1 MFESQDLENLK
12 LKLRQYG
19 LNPEEWLLKAG
30 GRGLF
35 LVVNREDQDFS
46 LVGRAKGRRGR
57 RRWADLRLRSV

>member
-19 LNPEEWLLKAG
+19 LNPEEWLLKVG

-35 LVVNREDQDFS
+35 LVVHREDHDFS
-46 LVGRAKGRRGR
+46 LVGRTKGRRGR
-57 RRWADLRLRSV
+57 RSWADLRLRSV